1 MKKFDPYEF
10 LNENLEHRPFDK
22 DKNRDG
28 NVRYIHQCENN
39 NQVHSSFFKENR
51 NAQPNATKS

>member
-22 DKNRDG
+22 DK